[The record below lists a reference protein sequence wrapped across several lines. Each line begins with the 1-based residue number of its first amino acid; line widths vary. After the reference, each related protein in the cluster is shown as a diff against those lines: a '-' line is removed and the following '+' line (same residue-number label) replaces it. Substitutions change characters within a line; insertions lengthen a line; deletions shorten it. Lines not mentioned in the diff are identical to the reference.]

1 MHSSIAQ
8 PTENVDPSNPPKTD
22 YDRRREQVRRAQKKH
37 REQRDHRLRSLED
50 ELHRLYSLTSLA
62 DELNELEF
70 ENGVLR
76 EIALRCS
83 IPLPQNFQLRS
94 APLAEVTIFG
104 NHGHHQ
110 HLSVT
115 IPNSATHMVQ
125 DAHRHHHNS
134 ELSDEQIN
142 NPSESGSAKYLNLTQ
157 MGIDFVLSLERPCL
171 FHTRAPD
178 SDEPSGHA
186 MSMQGMI
193 LVGAPM
199 ELEDKTSWEVP
210 AQQLDK
216 LFELSGHLG
225 LDGYVTP
232 VQAWNRLMK
241 YFDLASIDLETL
253 EMLRSAMIPHIKCY
267 GFGAIMEEEV
277 FEEWNGLFN
286 FCQE

>member
-1 MHSSIAQ
+1 MYPSTAQ
-8 PTENVDPSNPPKTD
+8 PTQNTNPINPSKTD
-22 YDRRREQVRRAQKKH
+22 YGRRREQVRRAQKKH
-37 REQRDHRLRSLED
+37 RERRDQRLRSLED

-62 DELNELEF
+62 EEINGLEF

-76 EIALRCS
+76 DIALRYS
-83 IPLPQNFQLRS
+83 IPLPQDFELRR

-104 NHGHHQ
+104 DHGDQQ

-115 IPNSATHMVQ
+115 IPNSATHIVQ
-125 DAHRHHHNS
+125 DAECHT
-134 ELSDEQIN
+134 SDPNETGKKD
-142 NPSESGSAKYLNLTQ
+142 PLESGTTKCPSLTQ

-178 SDEPSGHA
+178 SAEPSGHA
-186 MSMQGMI
+186 MSMQGM
-193 LVGAPM
+193 LLAGAPR

-232 VQAWNRLMK
+232 VQTWNRLMK
-241 YFDLASIDLETL
+241 YFDLASIKVETL
-253 EMLRSAMIPHIKCY
+253 EMLRMAMVPHIKCY
-267 GFGAIMEEEV
+267 GFGALMEEEV
-277 FEEWNGLFN
+277 FEELLD
-286 FCQE
+286 EIIRSTL